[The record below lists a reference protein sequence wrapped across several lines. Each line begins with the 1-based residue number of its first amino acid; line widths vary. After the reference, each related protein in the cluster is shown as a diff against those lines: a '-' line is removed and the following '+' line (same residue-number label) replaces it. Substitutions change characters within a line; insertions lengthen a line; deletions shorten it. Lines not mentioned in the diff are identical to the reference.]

1 VGDSLNVVIA
11 AGGTAGHINPALALA
26 EELRDRG
33 HRVTFFGQTAKLE
46 GTLVPEAGFDFV
58 PIEVRGFD
66 RSRPWTAVSALVR
79 TKMAERDVAVHF
91 ARTGAPDVAVG
102 FGAYVEVPLLSWCAA
117 HGVPVILHEQNSV
130 PGLANKMLA
139 PKAATVAVALLQAVR
154 TLSGHAGAGTNV
166 VVVGNPVR
174 RSVIEGD
181 GARGRA
187 SLGIPDDA
195 RVLLVFGGSLG
206 AASVNDAMVALK
218 DELLSRP
225 DLHVVH
231 SCGRD
236 GYEATVE
243 GLRLTDGEA
252 ARWHVV
258 PYIAD
263 MGDMLAAADLVVS
276 RAGAS
281 SIAEIAALAVPSVL
295 VPYPHATADHQTT
308 NAQFLVGAK
317 AAVLVRDDELS
328 DPSFQGLLTGLLDD
342 RARLDA
348 MRAAARGLA
357 QDQAAARL
365 ADQTEKLGKQ
375 GR

>member
-1 VGDSLNVVIA
+1 MGESLNVVIA

-46 GTLVPEAGFDFV
+46 GTLVPGAGFDFV

-79 TKMAERDVAVHF
+79 TKMAERDVAAHF
-91 ARTGAPDVAVG
+91 ARAGAPDVAVG

-139 PKAATVAVALLQAVR
+139 PKAATVAVALPQAVR
-154 TLSGHAGAGTNV
+154 TLSDHAGAGTNV

-206 AASVNDAMVALK
+206 AASINDAMVALK

-236 GYEATVE
+236 GYEATAE
-243 GLRLTDGEA
+243 RLDLTDEEA
-252 ARWHVV
+252 GRWHVV
-258 PYIAD
+258 PYISD
-263 MGDMLAAADLVVS
+263 MGDMLASADLVVS

-328 DPSFQGLLTGLLDD
+328 GPSFRGLVTGLLDD
-342 RARLDA
+342 RSRLDA

>member
-1 VGDSLNVVIA
+1 MGESLNVVIA

-79 TKMAERDVAVHF
+79 TKMAERDVAAHF
-91 ARTGAPDVAVG
+91 ARAGAPDVAVG

-139 PKAATVAVALLQAVR
+139 PKAATVAVALPQAVR
-154 TLSGHAGAGTNV
+154 TLSDHAGAGTNV

-206 AASVNDAMVALK
+206 AASINDAMVALK

-236 GYEATVE
+236 GYEATAE
-243 GLRLTDGEA
+243 RLDLTDEEA
-252 ARWHVV
+252 GRWHVV
-258 PYIAD
+258 PYIPD
-263 MGDMLAAADLVVS
+263 MGDMLASADLVVS

-328 DPSFQGLLTGLLDD
+328 GPSFRGLVTGLLDD
-342 RARLDA
+342 RSRLDA

>member
-1 VGDSLNVVIA
+1 MGESLNVVIA

-79 TKMAERDVAVHF
+79 TKMAERDVAAHF
-91 ARTGAPDVAVG
+91 ARAGAPDVAVG

-139 PKAATVAVALLQAVR
+139 PKAATVAVALPQAVR
-154 TLSGHAGAGTNV
+154 TLSDHAGAGTNV

-206 AASVNDAMVALK
+206 AASINDAMVALK

-236 GYEATVE
+236 GYEATAE
-243 GLRLTDGEA
+243 RLDLTDEEA
-252 ARWHVV
+252 GRWHVV
-258 PYIAD
+258 PYISD
-263 MGDMLAAADLVVS
+263 MGDMLASADLVVS

-328 DPSFQGLLTGLLDD
+328 GPSFRGLVTGLLDD
-342 RARLDA
+342 RSRLDT